1 MQNASLLGCNLTGNV
16 TGNWSSCPHSLL
28 TPSAPIV
35 NPYNEFFKFAFGSA
49 IYMIIV
55 SFTTIVANGLLL
67 WVFFFDPLK
76 TFKNA
81 TTYFLVSLALVD
93 ILTALTQEQMYAA
106 CFIKMY
112 LRHLDTV
119 KVCMPLLTIGQTIS
133 LDASFLIVLAFTVA
147 QYIVVT
153 SPLNHAR
160 KVTKTRVMICVLS
173 IYLYAIV
180 ISFSPLIGIPS
191 YIQFTIEL
199 YLFVIS
205 ICLSLIIYILLYI
218 AFKKKMAVSNNL
230 REDNIQ
236 TGVERKFITVNFLLI
251 AILIFCTQPYA
262 TWGVL
267 RLHSVVNLSTPK
279 VLITYLFMEN
289 LLYLK
294 FLLDPFVYAWRIPKY
309 RQALKIVLRCGR
321 EEAGTRSTLDD
332 RIVAQ
337 INKSR
342 ETVVSIDLKRLSL
355 E

>member
-1 MQNASLLGCNLTGNV
+1 MQNASLLGCTL
-16 TGNWSSCPHSLL
+16 TGNWSSCPHSLS
-28 TPSAPIV
+28 TPSAPTV

-106 CFIKMY
+106 CFIKTY

-133 LDASFLIVLAFTVA
+133 INASFLIVLAFTVA
-147 QYIVVT
+147 QYIVVI

-180 ISFSPLIGIPS
+180 ISFTPLIGIPS
-191 YIQFTIEL
+191 YIQYTIE
-199 YLFVIS
+199 
-205 ICLSLIIYILLYI
+205 
-218 AFKKKMAVSNNL
+218 
-230 REDNIQ
+230 
-236 TGVERKFITVNFLLI
+236 
-251 AILIFCTQPYA
+251 
-262 TWGVL
+262 
-267 RLHSVVNLSTPK
+267 
-279 VLITYLFMEN
+279 
-289 LLYLK
+289 
-294 FLLDPFVYAWRIPKY
+294 
-309 RQALKIVLRCGR
+309 
-321 EEAGTRSTLDD
+321 
-332 RIVAQ
+332 
-337 INKSR
+337 
-342 ETVVSIDLKRLSL
+342 
-355 E
+355 